1 LAFLPPPEGRH
12 LRQLGI
18 HHWCFHNLQVPRW
31 RQGCT
36 NLEVAQSWRNGA
48 LT

>member
-18 HHWCFHNLQVPRW
+18 HHWCFHNWQVPGGVKGAHTW
-31 RQGCT
+31 RSLSRGET
-36 NLEVAQSWRNGA
+36 EP
-48 LT
+48 